1 MSGLSPVRA
10 WAALPVGV
18 GFRGAGAMLGA
29 WCPGFL
35 VATVW
40 PGRLLLL
47 APRLQ
52 EWGQGRPRSSSGSAR
67 ELLGFTPANSGAG
80 FAPSGQAFR
89 LWLPRVHFGG
99 VSGDPHLAPKLARGP
114 QSLPEGPAA
123 GACRGLGKREFPR
136 RERGLVCGHEIGSGH
151 FRFPLGAG
159 ASHGLIPGG
168 PAASS

>member
-67 ELLGFTPANSGAG
+67 EQLGFTPANSGAG

-114 QSLPEGPAA
+114 RGWCLSGPREEGIPAQGEGGWFVAMRSGLDVSVSLSGQEPAT
-123 GACRGLGKREFPR
+123 G
-136 RERGLVCGHEIGSGH
+136 
-151 FRFPLGAG
+151 
-159 ASHGLIPGG
+159 
-168 PAASS
+168 